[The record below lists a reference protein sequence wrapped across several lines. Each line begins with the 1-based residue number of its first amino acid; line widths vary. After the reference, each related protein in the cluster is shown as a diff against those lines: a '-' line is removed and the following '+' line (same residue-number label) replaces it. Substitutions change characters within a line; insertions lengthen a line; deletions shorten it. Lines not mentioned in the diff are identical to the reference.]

1 MPAVPSTDLHLIRA
15 ARRAFTGPAGLMH
28 DPAHREQSRHYLTD
42 LARQDGREVP
52 ADLFDTASDSLGQS
66 YAEMAEALIRALV
79 GPDEPV
85 DLLVLAFSRH
95 DMLPGRAT
103 ATYLSHVCPGTP
115 LSFAV
120 CDQGSAA
127 AFSALRIAHAYA
139 SSAGCR
145 RVLLIAVEQAVLP
158 YDPPTP
164 GPARHQGVA
173 LLYRT
178 TTAPQAPDEH
188 GPAPGDSPAPVSA
201 GVTAA
206 ADPAPDAGAG
216 PLPGSGG
223 PAASTGDVVA
233 ASARVSVL
241 RQHPDVAA
249 DDVAA
254 LAGSELAALA
264 AGRPDVRVLL
274 SADLATAWP
283 AHPVE
288 RVTVTP
294 PGQPTTGL
302 WWTLL
307 DLLATDPGR
316 PRPVLAAD
324 YDPDLRYLCLVEWA
338 GGTADHPPPPSG
350 R

>member
-1 MPAVPSTDLHLIRA
+1 MPAAPSTDLHLIRA
-15 ARRAFTGPAGLMH
+15 ARRAFAGPAALLH
-28 DPAHREQSRHYLTD
+28 DPTHREQSRRYLTD

-52 ADLFDTASDSLGQS
+52 ADLFDTASGSLGQS

-79 GPDEPV
+79 TPDEPV

-127 AFSALRIAHAYA
+127 AFSALRLAQAYA
-139 SSAGCR
+139 ASGGCR
-145 RVLLIAVEQAVLP
+145 RFLLITVEQTVLP
-158 YDPPTP
+158 YATSTP

-173 LLYRT
+173 LVYRT
-178 TTAPQAPDEH
+178 T
-188 GPAPGDSPAPVSA
+188 GP
-201 GVTAA
+201 
-206 ADPAPDAGAG
+206 DPAAPGAG
-216 PLPGSGG
+216 PVPPDAPTAARPVGLTVGSAG
-223 PAASTGDVVA
+223 PAGSSGDVVD
-233 ASARVSVL
+233 ASARVGVV

-249 DDVAA
+249 DEVAA
-254 LAGSELAALA
+254 LAASELAALA
-264 AGRPDVRVLL
+264 AGRPDVRVVL
-274 SADLATAWP
+274 SADLAAAWP

-288 RVTVTP
+288 GVTVTP

-307 DLLATDPGR
+307 DRLTDQPGR
-316 PRPVLAAD
+316 PRPVVAAD
-324 YDPDLRYLCLVEWA
+324 YDPDLRYLCLVSWDDSTPTGE
-338 GGTADHPPPPSG
+338 G
-350 R
+350 RPDR